1 MAMVKAEGEDG
12 SEGEGDE
19 DEDEDED
26 EGREGGRSTF
36 AANAESTAHE
46 HPNCRLALAERRN
59 PQTKL
64 TQAVQL

>member
-1 MAMVKAEGEDG
+1 MVKAEGEDG

-19 DEDEDED
+19 DE
-26 EGREGGRSTF
+26 GREERRGTF